1 MSFAAIFGIAVLL
14 LILGFI
20 MMKQLKKT
28 RIKNAMSTILLLIGA
43 SLGIYVLIRFFG
55 YLLFYFFAESIS

>member
-14 LILGFI
+14 LLLGFVL
-20 MMKQLKKT
+20 MKQRKKT
-28 RIKNAMSTILLLIGA
+28 RIKNAMSIILLLIGA

-55 YLLFYFFAESIS
+55 FILFYFFAESIN